1 MEADKSVR
9 LGGISF
15 MVCMFINYGDQVK
28 KIILMIYN
36 PDPSVAFV
44 IPPLH

>member
-1 MEADKSVR
+1 MEAGKSVR

-15 MVCMFINYGDQVK
+15 MVCMFINYGDRFK
-28 KIILMIYN
+28 RIILMIYN
-36 PDPSVAFV
+36 PDPSEAFV